1 MRLYEY
7 ESKRILQAWGI
18 SVPQGSLLVSPPD
31 ASFNWT
37 TVGLKEEVGEVG
49 EVVLKA
55 QVLTGGR
62 QKAGGVLFA
71 RGPDAAREKA
81 QQLFSAEIRGYRVE
95 KLLME
100 EKVPVE
106 KEYFLGVTYHTS
118 RKVPLVIF
126 SREGG
131 VDVEEAFSRGP
142 EEIFQRSFD
151 ILEGFPEYRAREL
164 LSEVGLRGEELVKL
178 VGPLQRLVALFLE
191 MDATLAEINPLAR
204 TRDGRYLALDCHLEI
219 EDDALYRHPELESR
233 YGILRQE
240 RGLRPP
246 TELEIQA
253 AAIDSMDHRGV
264 AGRVVEFDGDLALL
278 IGGGGA
284 SLTAFDAIRRHGGRP
299 ANYCEIGGNPS
310 VHKVKELVKLLLSQ
324 PGVRKIAVIMNVV
337 SNTRVDLVARGVI
350 KGVLELGRDPAQT
363 IAVFRIPGAWED
375 EGFRLLEKYGVPY
388 CDRRVSIDE
397 AARRAVASCQ
407 G

>member
-7 ESKRILQAWGI
+7 ESKKILQAWGLP
-18 SVPQGSLLVSPPD
+18 VPPGSLLASPD
-31 ASFNWT
+31 
-37 TVGLKEEVGEVG
+37 EVGEVG

-71 RGPDAAREKA
+71 QGQLDAREKA
-81 QQLFSAEIRGYRVE
+81 RQLFQAEIRDHRVE

-118 RKVPLVIF
+118 RKVPLVLF

-131 VDVEEAFSRGP
+131 VEIEEAFSRGP
-142 EEIFQRSFD
+142 EGIFRRSFD

-164 LSEVGLRGEELVKL
+164 LAEVGLRGEELVKL
-178 VGPLQRLVALFLE
+178 VGPLQQLVALFLG
-191 MDATLAEINPLAR
+191 MDATLAEVNPLAR

-233 YGILRQE
+233 YGIPRQE

-264 AGRVVEFDGDLALL
+264 AGRVVEFEGDLALL

-310 VHKVKELVKLLLSQ
+310 VRKVKELVKLLLSR
-324 PGVRKIAVIMNVV
+324 PGVQRIAVIMNVV

-350 KGVLELGRDPAQT
+350 KGVLELGKDPAQT

-397 AARRAVASCQ
+397 AARRAVASCK